1 MHLFLKVPLF
11 LRILY
16 CQFEGEKKV
25 YKLFHGNTESIASH
39 NNHDNIKDMQK
50 KKKKK
55 TNQINHIV
63 LYLRDNSA
71 LGLHTPLTTVFAIN
85 TSQKCT

>member
-1 MHLFLKVPLF
+1 MFMHLFLKVPLF

-55 TNQINHIV
+55 QSDKSHSLI
-63 LYLRDNSA
+63 SK
-71 LGLHTPLTTVFAIN
+71 G
-85 TSQKCT
+85 